1 MNNEEL
7 ESTIINSIIISTMG
21 GNNEK
26 MNFHCKELSKIER
39 NTEKHSLIL
48 INILFSK
55 LMNYDSN

>member
-7 ESTIINSIIISTMG
+7 ESTIINSIVISTVG

-39 NTEKHSLIL
+39 NAEKHSLIL

-55 LMNYDSN
+55 FMNYDSK